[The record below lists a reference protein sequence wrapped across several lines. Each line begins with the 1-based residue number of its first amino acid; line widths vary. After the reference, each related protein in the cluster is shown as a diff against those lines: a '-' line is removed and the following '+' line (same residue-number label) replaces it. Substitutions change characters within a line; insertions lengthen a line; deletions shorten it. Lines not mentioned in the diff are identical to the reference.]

1 MSARKETLYNTYG
14 RIYEVQLPKPDIRE
28 RKRGGE
34 GGRER
39 ERISWCFTPSQPV
52 RLYQRERE
60 RERVSKLVFYGQS
73 TSAVISE
80 RERK

>member
-1 MSARKETLYNTYG
+1 MSLMSARKETLYNTYG

-34 GGRER
+34 RER
-39 ERISWCFTPSQPV
+39 EN
-52 RLYQRERE
+52 
-60 RERVSKLVFYGQS
+60 KLVFYAQS

-80 RERK
+80 RERETDTDFIDIRP